1 MKFTG
6 NVDMSQ
12 RTDYNILVIPVKRS
26 KSKMLYSLN
35 NLLCYV
41 TYSNILLFQYTTLNE
56 LISEGL
62 LSLGAIVLVML
73 G

>member
-1 MKFTG
+1 
-6 NVDMSQ
+6 MSQ
-12 RTDYNILVIPVKRS
+12 RTDCNILVIPVKRS

-35 NLLCYV
+35 SLLCYV
-41 TYSNILLFQYTTLNE
+41 TYSNMLFFQYTTLNE

-62 LSLGAIVLVML
+62 LSLGVIVLVML